1 MPTWR
6 AKRAVSFVQ
15 KRFGFRQTN
24 APKNMKKE
32 KMEPITHNPDAIRK
46 LESLRYV
53 FRGPQ
58 NVDESGDQVT
68 YEWLEDS
75 VIREKASVVFGK
87 DDTGKDTATIKMVNP
102 KTEKEESVYYTTDQ
116 NQVKSLKIISEGKT
130 LVKEEPD
137 E

>member
-1 MPTWR
+1 
-6 AKRAVSFVQ
+6 
-15 KRFGFRQTN
+15 
-24 APKNMKKE
+24 MKKE